1 MSNLTE
7 RQNQFIDHFVEL
19 GNASEAYK
27 LAGYAG
33 DRSNAS
39 KLVVKLSAEINKRY
53 QERMALNTGMALSTL
68 ERIITDP
75 ETHNRDAINAIN
87 SYLDRCGVPRAS
99 TQKMD
104 VTNSDYTPSQNP
116 DRRYIRNGS
125 QHIIIGNGVMF
136 PCKVPPTEA
145 EAKTPFAYSD
155 PETAK
160 YLQEHGYPDD
170 SPEWDEEFG
179 VYKNH

>member
-39 KLVVKLSAEINKRY
+39 KLVVKLSAEINKRH
-53 QERMALNTGMALSTL
+53 QERMALNTGIALSTL
-68 ERIITDP
+68 ERIITAP

-87 SYLDRCGVPRAS
+87 SY
-99 TQKMD
+99 
-104 VTNSDYTPSQNP
+104 
-116 DRRYIRNGS
+116 
-125 QHIIIGNGVMF
+125 
-136 PCKVPPTEA
+136 
-145 EAKTPFAYSD
+145 
-155 PETAK
+155 
-160 YLQEHGYPDD
+160 
-170 SPEWDEEFG
+170 
-179 VYKNH
+179 